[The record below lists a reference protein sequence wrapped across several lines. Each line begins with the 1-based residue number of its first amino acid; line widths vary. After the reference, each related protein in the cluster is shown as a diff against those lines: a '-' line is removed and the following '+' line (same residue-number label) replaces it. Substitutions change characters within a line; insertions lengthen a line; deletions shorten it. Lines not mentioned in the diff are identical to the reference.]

1 MLWFFNLILVWVI
14 VFLMTRKRR
23 SRRSYRELT
32 PEEEERILNTFPE
45 ETREAYKSMMEI
57 LEKESEE

>member
-23 SRRSYRELT
+23 SRRIYRKLT

-57 LEKESEE
+57 LEKESEK